1 MTAAADL
8 LWNVREA
15 SCCLVCAS
23 GTSCTAPAFCR
34 EDAARYVDAA
44 NRIAADSP
52 VHVYAAAFGAGRV
65 LRATPDARIVI
76 ELDEGG
82 TVTAHA
88 CEVVAQ

>member
-23 GTSCTAPAFCR
+23 GSSCTDPKFCR
-34 EDAARYVDAA
+34 DDASRYVDAA
-44 NRIAADSP
+44 NRIAAASP

-65 LRATPDARIVI
+65 QRATPDARIVV

-82 TVTAHA
+82 TVTVHA
-88 CEVVAQ
+88 VEVVAR